1 MNLSVRKAR
10 MGDIRAVHAL
20 LMTSAADGLLLPR
33 SLTDLYGHLRDF
45 FVVERDAAIV
55 GCGALSIIWENMAE
69 VRSLSVLPDARRTGC
84 GRLIVDACI
93 GEARALDITRLFA
106 LTYQLPFFSAMG
118 FSVVEKEVLP
128 QKVWVDCV
136 HCPKFPDCDETAVL
150 LEI

>member
-1 MNLSVRKAR
+1 MNVRVRKAR
-10 MGDIRAVHAL
+10 MGDIRVIHAL

-45 FVVERDAAIV
+45 FVVEKDEVVV

-69 VRSLSVLPDARRTGC
+69 VRSLSVLPEMRRLGC
-84 GRLIVDACI
+84 GRRIVEACI
-93 GEARALDITRLFA
+93 AEARELDIHRLFA
-106 LTYQLPFFSAMG
+106 LTYQLPFFQALN
-118 FSVVEKEVLP
+118 FSVVEKDVLP

>member
-10 MGDIRAVHAL
+10 MGDIRAIHAL
-20 LMTSAADGLLLPR
+20 LMTSSADGLLLPR

-45 FVVERDAAIV
+45 FVVEGDGATV

-69 VRSLSVLPDARRTGC
+69 V
-84 GRLIVDACI
+84 IVEACI
-93 GEARALDITRLFA
+93 AEARELDIHRLFA
-106 LTYQLPFFSAMG
+106 LTYQLPFFNALG
-118 FSVVEKEVLP
+118 FSIVEKEVLP

-136 HCPKFPDCDETAVL
+136 NCPKFPDCDETAVL